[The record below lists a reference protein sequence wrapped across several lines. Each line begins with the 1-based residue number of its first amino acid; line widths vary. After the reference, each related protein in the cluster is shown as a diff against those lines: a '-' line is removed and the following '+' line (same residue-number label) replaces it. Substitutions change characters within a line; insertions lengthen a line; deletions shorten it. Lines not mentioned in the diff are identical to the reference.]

1 MTIEMKIKIF
11 IIGVIIAVVL
21 TLGLLLNG
29 YFQTPVVEKE
39 IIPPPPCLSLPN
51 PVVLPELIERHE
63 NEKINVSEDINASL
77 FENCTLEI
85 YGIDGMKISNC
96 KFINSKICIYE
107 GSRNIEISNNIIRDY
122 YVHESAVIGAYGCE
136 NLLIDHNEIEN
147 NSIGITVIGGGNI
160 EISNNTFNANDQ
172 HNSLLLDSTGGAKI
186 HNNSFK
192 YNYPHAILILNREGD
207 PDVWVDIYNNT
218 LDRNIEDAI
227 NFEDFRDSERANR
240 VYNNRI
246 TGTGHAGINVEYN
259 SWNANIIIDNNYIDT
274 NGLLTEDILDDEGQ
288 PISIY
293 PAHEHQPEAYCP
305 GWKHGIKLE
314 DCSKVIVKNNVI
326 VNNSGNGV
334 DIKNCRNITL
344 EANLISK
351 NTIGISLT
359 KFQESSFN
367 RDVSPLAPENAG
379 YSEVIAIENS
389 VFNNQEWDYF
399 VEEGSTLERKGEC
412 GC

>member
-1 MTIEMKIKIF
+1 MKINILL
-11 IIGVIIAVVL
+11 IAVIMAIVL
-21 TLGLLLNG
+21 TICFLFSGF
-29 YFQTPVVEKE
+29 FQELPVEKE
-39 IIPPPPCLSLPN
+39 IIPLPPSLSPPN

-63 NEKINVSEDINASL
+63 NEKINISENINASL

-107 GSRNIEISNNIIRDY
+107 GSRNIEISNNVITDY
-122 YVHESAVIGAYGCE
+122 YVHESAVIGAYNCE
-136 NLLIDHNEIEN
+136 NLLINHNEIEN
-147 NSIGITVIGGGNI
+147 NSIGIAIIRGGDI

-172 HNSLLLDSTGGAKI
+172 HNSLLLDSVRGANV
-186 HNNSFK
+186 HNNSFR
-192 YNYPHAILILNREGD
+192 YNYPHAILILNREGNH
-207 PDVWVDIYNNT
+207 DVWVDIYNNT

-227 NFEDFRDSERANR
+227 NFEDFRDSERVSR

-259 SWNANIIIDNNYIDT
+259 SWNANIIIDNNYIDN
-274 NGLLTEDILDDEGQ
+274 NGLLIEDILDNEGH
-288 PISIY
+288 PMSIY
-293 PAHEHQPEAYCP
+293 PAHEHQPEPYCP

-314 DCSKVIVKNNVI
+314 DCSKIIVKNNVI

-334 DIKNCRNITL
+334 DIKNCQNITL

-351 NTIGISLT
+351 NAIGISIM

-367 RDVSPLAPENAG
+367 RDVSPLATENAG

-389 VFNNQEWDYF
+389 VFVNREQDYF
-399 VEEGSTLERKGEC
+399 VEEGSTLEKVGAEC
-412 GC
+412 RY